1 MSAMMEKFGE
11 KRSNNPLT
19 FSALQLT
26 STSIVEAEVE
36 LHEKEIGK
44 DGWVGG
50 GVEVGGG

>member
-11 KRSNNPLT
+11 KRSNNPPT

-44 DGWVGG
+44 DGWMGG
-50 GVEVGGG
+50 WAEGKC